1 MRGIRKIGN
10 GMAVYYERAIE
21 NSLAQPNAEAPF
33 AYEGRV
39 TEEGLYAPFTLAGK
53 NNTHYGLGVSQVW
66 EYNGSQIAEVMG
78 QVRDSIFK
86 SLNATQVKRMFGIT
100 THDSQEYLAFVSDA
114 SSLNP
119 NRVWVWNWQRQT
131 ALPWSIVGYR
141 CATTHRLDDPLTI
154 DELVGT
160 IDEQNWEFDSQ
171 QTLQAYPALL
181 VGAVNGRVYR
191 LSELSNVDGG
201 LADTLIIDEL
211 QGTMDEL
218 SGTFDDMADNVV
230 IQCKWTSHDFTSE
243 NVFNVPGRA
252 ITLEKITIEYQGT
265 GTPLDVDISYSR
277 DGGDTWEGT
286 YKPQA
291 GPGSGVCTAHLT
303 QQFTG
308 DRVRFKFEHA
318 SKTAS
323 FRISKFE
330 VEVQLLAMKAHA
342 A

>member
-1 MRGIRKIGN
+1 
-10 GMAVYYERAIE
+10 
-21 NSLAQPNAEAPF
+21 
-33 AYEGRV
+33 
-39 TEEGLYAPFTLAGK
+39 
-53 NNTHYGLGVSQVW
+53 
-66 EYNGSQIAEVMG
+66 
-78 QVRDSIFK
+78 
-86 SLNATQVKRMFGIT
+86 
-100 THDSQEYLAFVSDA
+100 
-114 SSLNP
+114 
-119 NRVWVWNWQRQT
+119 
-131 ALPWSIVGYR
+131 
-141 CATTHRLDDPLTI
+141 
-154 DELVGT
+154 
-160 IDEQNWEFDSQ
+160 
-171 QTLQAYPALL
+171 
-181 VGAVNGRVYR
+181 
-191 LSELSNVDGG
+191 VDGG